1 MTVSSLHLDIT
12 QPVSSLC
19 IIDLLDVEQPEI
31 MELLKQRLSQLQDR
45 TELDDD
51 KVK

>member
-19 IIDLLDVEQPEI
+19 IIDLLDVEQPE
-31 MELLKQRLSQLQDR
+31 MVEQLKRRLSQMKGR
-45 TELDDD
+45 TEHDRE
-51 KVK
+51 VK

>member
-1 MTVSSLHLDIT
+1 MTVFSLHLNIT

-19 IIDLLDVEQPEI
+19 IIDLLDVEQPE
-31 MELLKQRLSQLQDR
+31 MVELLKQLLSQLQDR
-45 TELDDD
+45 TKLDG